1 MGLAA
6 DLLAVAGFIGIL
18 TGNLWTTAVASRTS
32 VWLAVSC
39 FCFPPA
45 FVMARHR
52 QPVSRRPFW
61 LWLGAWVL
69 FLTGLALGAPVYI

>member
-1 MGLAA
+1 MGLTA
-6 DLLAVAGFIGIL
+6 DLLAVVGFIGIVAGVL
-18 TGNLWTTAVASRTS
+18 RMIDVASRTS
-32 VWLAVSC
+32 VWLAASC

-61 LWLGAWVL
+61 LWLGSYAL
-69 FLTGLALGAPVYI
+69 FLAGLALGAPVHI